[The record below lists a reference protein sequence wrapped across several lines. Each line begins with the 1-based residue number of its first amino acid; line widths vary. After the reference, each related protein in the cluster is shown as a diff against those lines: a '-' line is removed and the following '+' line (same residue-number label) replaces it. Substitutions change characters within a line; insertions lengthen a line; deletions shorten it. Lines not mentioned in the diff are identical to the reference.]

1 MCHMRK
7 QRNDFKT
14 PSSDVDPFYNL
25 FDDYDLIE
33 ASFAQQ
39 YGVRLRKENDMSW
52 DEFCSLLS
60 GLNSDTP
67 LGGIISIRSEKDPK
81 KLKDFTPEQKKIR
94 SDYIRRTSE
103 KHKSDK
109 LSDNQVA
116 ELKAIEN
123 AFKQMSVLK

>member
-1 MCHMRK
+1 MRK
-7 QRNDFKT
+7 LRNDFKT
-14 PSSDVDPFYNL
+14 QSNDTEPFYNL

-39 YGVRLRKENDMSW
+39 YGVRLRKENDMTW

-67 LGGIISIRSEKDPK
+67 LGGIIAIRSEKDPK
-81 KLKDFTPEQKKIR
+81 RLKEFTPEQKKIR
-94 SDYIRRTSE
+94 NDYIRRNSE

-123 AFKQMSVLK
+123 AFKQMAVLK